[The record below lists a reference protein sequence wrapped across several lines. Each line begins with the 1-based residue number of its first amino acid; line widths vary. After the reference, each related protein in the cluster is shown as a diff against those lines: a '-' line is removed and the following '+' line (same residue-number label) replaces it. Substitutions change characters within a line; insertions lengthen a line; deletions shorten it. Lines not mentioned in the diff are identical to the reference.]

1 MDIFVFHLAVG
12 SNVTDMYMRT
22 IDFGLVFI
30 FEIYYFLR
38 FHQTRTLTHT
48 QTYNYMY
55 IYIYMLYNYEYTC
68 ILNLCDILRMKLQYN
83 IYYFNFGFERE
94 KTLFQFWFDT
104 KYDEISKQREITN
117 ANVKLCVNTPSN
129 EEILKMF
136 YQIFWV
142 GIFSRCL
149 FSASFHNYN
158 GLYEIWRATSSKSVD
173 KTDGR
178 RSKIEALNLQPC
190 EKYR

>member
-1 MDIFVFHLAVG
+1 MWPICICGQLISVWY
-12 SNVTDMYMRT
+12 SY
-22 IDFGLVFI
+22 
-30 FEIYYFLR
+30 LR
-38 FHQTRTLTHT
+38 FITFSDFTKHAPSHTHKTMNTLT
-48 QTYNYMY
+48 YWIYVIFY
-55 IYIYMLYNYEYTC
+55 AWSSYIIYI
-68 ILNLCDILRMKLQYN
+68 ILILVSK
-83 IYYFNFGFERE
+83 GK
-94 KTLFQFWFDT
+94 KTLFPFWFDT

-142 GIFSRCL
+142 GIFFRCL

-158 GLYEIWRATSSKSVD
+158 GLYEIWRATSSKSVID